1 MIDIYVYKNC
11 HEEEDEMRDEVI
23 EILAMI
29 NPAIDAEDE
38 DLNIA
43 EDLDSMDIIAL
54 IAELEDKFDIE
65 ITMEEKTEEN
75 FQNVDTLVE
84 MIKRLQ

>member
-1 MIDIYVYKNC
+1 
-11 HEEEDEMRDEVI
+11 MRDEVI

-75 FQNVDTLVE
+75 FQNLDTLVE

>member
-1 MIDIYVYKNC
+1 MKDQIIDILN
-11 HEEEDEMRDEVI
+11 
-23 EILAMI
+23 MI
-29 NPAIDAEDE
+29 NPTIDVESE
-38 DLNIA
+38 ELNLA

-75 FQNVDTLVE
+75 FENVDTLIE
-84 MIKRLQ
+84 MIKRLH

>member
-1 MIDIYVYKNC
+1 MYIKNC

-84 MIKRLQ
+84 MIKRLK

>member
-1 MIDIYVYKNC
+1 
-11 HEEEDEMRDEVI
+11 MRDEVI

-54 IAELEDKFDIE
+54 IAEIEDKFDIE

>member
-1 MIDIYVYKNC
+1 
-11 HEEEDEMRDEVI
+11 MRDEVI
-23 EILAMI
+23 EILEMI
-29 NPAIDAEDE
+29 CPDIDVNDE
-38 DLNIA
+38 DMNLT

-75 FQNVDTLVE
+75 FENIDTLVA
-84 MIKRLQ
+84 MIERLQ

>member
-1 MIDIYVYKNC
+1 
-11 HEEEDEMRDEVI
+11 MRDEVI

-29 NPAIDAEDE
+29 NPAIVAEDE

>member
-1 MIDIYVYKNC
+1 
-11 HEEEDEMRDEVI
+11 MRDEVI

-84 MIKRLQ
+84 MIKRFQ

>member
-1 MIDIYVYKNC
+1 
-11 HEEEDEMRDEVI
+11 MRGEVI
-23 EILAMI
+23 EILEMI
-29 NPAIDAEDE
+29 CPDIDVNDE
-38 DLNIA
+38 DMNLP

-75 FQNVDTLVE
+75 FENIDTLVA
-84 MIKRLQ
+84 MIERLQ

>member
-1 MIDIYVYKNC
+1 MYIKYC

-29 NPAIDAEDE
+29 NPAIDAVDE

>member
-1 MIDIYVYKNC
+1 
-11 HEEEDEMRDEVI
+11 MRNDVI
-23 EILAMI
+23 EILEMI
-29 NPAIDAEDE
+29 CPDIDVEDQNMN
-38 DLNIA
+38 LP

-75 FQNVDTLVE
+75 FENIDTLVD
-84 MIKRLQ
+84 MIERLQ

>member
-1 MIDIYVYKNC
+1 
-11 HEEEDEMRDEVI
+11 MRDDVI
-23 EILAMI
+23 ELLAMI

>member
-1 MIDIYVYKNC
+1 MYIKNC
-11 HEEEDEMRDEVI
+11 HEEEDEIRDEVI

>member
-1 MIDIYVYKNC
+1 
-11 HEEEDEMRDEVI
+11 MREEVI
-23 EILAMI
+23 EILEMI
-29 NPAIDAEDE
+29 CPDIDVNDE
-38 DLNIA
+38 DMNLP

-75 FQNVDTLVE
+75 FENIDTLVA
-84 MIKRLQ
+84 MIERLQ

>member
-1 MIDIYVYKNC
+1 
-11 HEEEDEMRDEVI
+11 MRDEVI

-65 ITMEEKTEEN
+65 ITMEEKREEN

>member
-1 MIDIYVYKNC
+1 MN
-11 HEEEDEMRDEVI
+11 MRDEVI
-23 EILAMI
+23 EILEMI
-29 NPAIDAEDE
+29 CPDIDVNDE
-38 DLNIA
+38 DMNLP

-75 FQNVDTLVE
+75 FENLDTLVA
-84 MIKRLQ
+84 MIERLQ

>member
-1 MIDIYVYKNC
+1 MYIKNC

-43 EDLDSMDIIAL
+43 ENLDSMDIIAL

>member
-1 MIDIYVYKNC
+1 
-11 HEEEDEMRDEVI
+11 MRDEVI

-43 EDLDSMDIIAL
+43 EDLGSMDIIAL

>member
-1 MIDIYVYKNC
+1 MN
-11 HEEEDEMRDEVI
+11 MRDEVI
-23 EILAMI
+23 EILEMI
-29 NPAIDAEDE
+29 CPDIDVNDE
-38 DLNIA
+38 DMNLP

-75 FQNVDTLVE
+75 FENIDTLVD
-84 MIKRLQ
+84 MIERLQ

>member
-1 MIDIYVYKNC
+1 
-11 HEEEDEMRDEVI
+11 MRDEVI

-75 FQNVDTLVE
+75 FQNVDTLVK

>member
-1 MIDIYVYKNC
+1 MYIKNC

-43 EDLDSMDIIAL
+43 EDLDSMDIIA
-54 IAELEDKFDIE
+54 I
-65 ITMEEKTEEN
+65 N
-75 FQNVDTLVE
+75 C
-84 MIKRLQ
+84 

>member
-1 MIDIYVYKNC
+1 
-11 HEEEDEMRDEVI
+11 MRDEVI

-38 DLNIA
+38 ELNIA
-43 EDLDSMDIIAL
+43 EDIDSMDIIAL

-75 FQNVDTLVE
+75 FENVDTLVE

>member
-1 MIDIYVYKNC
+1 
-11 HEEEDEMRDEVI
+11 MRDEVI

-38 DLNIA
+38 ELNIA

>member
-1 MIDIYVYKNC
+1 MFPKILRKKEARN
-11 HEEEDEMRDEVI
+11 MRDEVI
-23 EILAMI
+23 EILEMI
-29 NPAIDAEDE
+29 VPDIDIEDE
-38 DLNIA
+38 DMNLA

-75 FQNVDTLVE
+75 FENVDTLVE
-84 MIKRLQ
+84 MIERLQ

>member
-1 MIDIYVYKNC
+1 MN
-11 HEEEDEMRDEVI
+11 MRDDVI
-23 EILAMI
+23 EILEMI
-29 NPAIDAEDE
+29 CPDIDVNDE
-38 DLNIA
+38 DMNLP

-75 FQNVDTLVE
+75 FENIDTLVA
-84 MIKRLQ
+84 MIERLQ

>member
-1 MIDIYVYKNC
+1 MN
-11 HEEEDEMRDEVI
+11 MRDEVI
-23 EILAMI
+23 EIFEMI
-29 NPAIDAEDE
+29 CPDIDVNDE
-38 DLNIA
+38 DMNLP

-75 FQNVDTLVE
+75 FENIDTLVA
-84 MIKRLQ
+84 MIERLQQK

>member
-1 MIDIYVYKNC
+1 
-11 HEEEDEMRDEVI
+11 MRDEVI
-23 EILAMI
+23 EILEMI
-29 NPAIDAEDE
+29 CPDIDVNDE
-38 DLNIA
+38 DMNLP

-75 FQNVDTLVE
+75 FENIDTLVAMVE
-84 MIKRLQ
+84 RLQ